1 MSLYE
6 ILATPYL
13 SHGGSWQA
21 HVNGSCAILNT
32 HYTHNQGSMEDLESL
47 SELFQHIITQ
57 MLVNRMTFGK
67 RPEIPLSTV
76 DAFIRPKTVMH
87 QVLSMVYKAA
97 DSLAIWREAELNI
110 ADPGAV
116 IMAAMKIV
124 SDTDELDVEID
135 QWFSDRPPIWEEEI
149 RDLSVDQMPVWLQS
163 LYRAPGAPRTM
174 RIASNLLIAQRYNL
188 IRGTRIQMHCH
199 ALNALD
205 VLIASAQ
212 TDAELAFWLETQ
224 QRFEMRAVRLIRD
237 MLDAAYGHMTLP
249 MRGKVVQ
256 KSLDDVPTIR
266 VILLLWPLYR
276 SAVMLIRRDSLAQ
289 LDTTGCRF
297 WARAFLC
304 WIRDEVGVKKCEAF
318 VNNLDG
324 NYGITYDH
332 T

>member
-1 MSLYE
+1 
-6 ILATPYL
+6 
-13 SHGGSWQA
+13 
-21 HVNGSCAILNT
+21 
-32 HYTHNQGSMEDLESL
+32 
-47 SELFQHIITQ
+47 

-97 DSLAIWREAELNI
+97 DSLSTWREAELNI

-116 IMAAMKIV
+116 LMAAMKII
-124 SDTDELDVEID
+124 SDTDELDAEME
-135 QWFSDRPPIWEEEI
+135 QWFSERPPIWEEEV
-149 RDLSVDQMPVWLQS
+149 RDISVEQMPIWLQG
-163 LYRAPGAPRTM
+163 LYRAHGAPTTM
-174 RIASNLLIAQRYNL
+174 RLASNLLIAQRYNL
-188 IRGTRIQMHCH
+188 ARGTRIQMHCH

-224 QRFEMRAVRLIRD
+224 QRFELRVMRLIRD
-237 MLDAAYGHMTLP
+237 MLSATYGHMTLP
-249 MRGKVVQ
+249 MRGKAPQ
-256 KSLDDVPTIR
+256 KTLDDVPTLR
-266 VILLLWPLYR
+266 VIMLLWPLYR
-276 SAVMLIRRDSLAQ
+276 TAVLLTRRGSFASL
-289 LDTTGCRF
+289 DITGCRF
-297 WARAFLC
+297 WARSFLC

-324 NYGITYDH
+324 NYGVTYDH